1 MVVIA
6 IIGLCASIAIPSAQ
20 TLIIRS
26 KQAERPIL
34 LERLANDLKN
44 YYGTHGGFPC
54 EYIYNSSHPHICVGL
69 ANPDWDWNYPN
80 GVSPKK
86 KVTFNNN
93 ALNWRLI
100 GTLFERGAYYHYQ
113 FAASSSPDEDTWIS
127 AVAYGDLDGNGI
139 VSTYNIYWHLT
150 SGRWLRWVDVQPNR
164 WEP

>member
-20 TLIIRS
+20 TLVIRA

-44 YYGTHGGFPC
+44 YYGIHGGFPC
-54 EYIYNSSHPHICVGL
+54 EDYSVHPTFCIGL
-69 ANPDWDWNYPN
+69 ANPDWDCNYPN
-80 GVSPKK
+80 CISPKK
-86 KVTFNNN
+86 KMTFNNN

-100 GTLFERGAYYHYQ
+100 GTSFEQGAYYHYQ
-113 FAASSSPDEDTWIS
+113 FAAVSLSDDTWIS
-127 AVAYGDLDGNGI
+127 VVAYGDLDGNGI
-139 VSTYNIYWHLT
+139 YSRYDIYQRLV
-150 SGRWLRWVDVQPNR
+150 SGRWQRSVSVEPNR